1 MTPPGCKAI
10 AIVAVDLLCTLG
22 CYGLD
27 ASRERE
33 LWQQA
38 LDLDRRLHPHRE
50 RVVIWTEA
58 EGDVNPPR
66 KEAPPG

>member
-1 MTPPGCKAI
+1 MTPPDYQAI

-38 LDLDRRLHPHRE
+38 LDLDRRLHPDRA
-50 RVVIWTEA
+50 RVVVWTPED
-58 EGDVNPPR
+58 GDVDPPR
-66 KEAPPG
+66 KEAPSR